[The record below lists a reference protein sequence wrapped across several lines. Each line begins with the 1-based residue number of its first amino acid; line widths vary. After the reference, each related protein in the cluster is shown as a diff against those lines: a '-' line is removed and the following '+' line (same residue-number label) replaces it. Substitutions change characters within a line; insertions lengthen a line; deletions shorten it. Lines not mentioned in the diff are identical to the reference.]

1 MFCPLDCWDACQCK
15 MENEKWKI
23 KGKGITP
30 YLCWKLNNYFKFPSE
45 TVSIYNGKNIML
57 NEAFEKL
64 TKILKNTEP
73 KKVLFVKGS
82 GNMGIM
88 QNVTKL
94 FFEKYGATFVV
105 GSTCDGLGEEGI
117 IKGRG
122 KSLILPT
129 WIIQNAKNV
138 IIWGRNPYVTN
149 IHLIPMIKDKF
160 TVTIDV
166 IETKTAKNSDFFIQV
181 KPNSDFYLAI
191 LLAQMVIEEGNY
203 KTSDNFE
210 KYKKIVFSYNKK
222 NLMKKCGINNEK
234 LMKLFEIIK
243 QGAAVLTGLGT
254 AKCKECWKT
263 TWAIDSLFYMLDFFG
278 KSDRGVAFLGSSGYG
293 INNPFK
299 INHKR
304 KVPLWDVNLDDYDVI
319 FIQAANPLVSFV
331 NRGEWKKL
339 KNKTTIVFG
348 KYMDETAQIATLFI
362 PTKDFFEKKDVR
374 GSYFHEYVI
383 TMENVKWKM
392 ENETVSEYDLTKY
405 LMNEFEYKGLKSEDD
420 YINFVLNGKWTM
432 ENGKYDNLEKIEDGL
447 YRKKVF
453 DKFPYSDGFFTDNGN
468 FKFLTENFKYVE
480 KPFEIVTAK
489 HDKTLNSQFQRDENV
504 YINPKSNNIMLNWV
518 KENIDLKRVVFSENI
533 PLNIIY
539 TKGGSTINNFLRCK
553 GYNAYYEKD
562 FNENI

>member
-15 MENEKWKI
+15 MENGEWKTSEKSSNFLGRI
-23 KGKGITP
+23 VGEGITP

-45 TVSIYNGKNIML
+45 PLPKYNSKNIML
-57 NEAFEKL
+57 NEALEKL
-64 TKILKNTEP
+64 TEILKNTDP

-88 QNVTKL
+88 QNITKL
-94 FFEKYGATFVV
+94 FFEKYGATFAM

-122 KSLILPT
+122 ISLILPT
-129 WIIQNAKNV
+129 WIIKNAKNV

-149 IHLIPMIKDKF
+149 IHLIPMIKDKY

-166 IETKTAKNSDFFIQV
+166 IETKTAKNSNFFIQI

-191 LLAQMVIEEGNY
+191 LLAQLVIESGEY

-210 KYKKIVFSYNKK
+210 EYKRIVFSYNKK
-222 NLMKKCGINNEK
+222 NLMKKCGINNEN
-234 LMKLFEIIK
+234 LMKLFETIK
-243 QGAAVLTGLGT
+243 EGAVVLTGLGV

-263 TWAIDSLFYMLDFFG
+263 TWAIDSLFYMLDYFG

-293 INNPFK
+293 INNPFS
-299 INHKR
+299 INHKN
-304 KVPLWDVNLDDYDVI
+304 KVPLWDVNLDDYDVV

-383 TMENVKWKM
+383 TNEKCKVK
-392 ENETVSEYDLTKY
+392 NEKCISEYELTEY
-405 LMNEFEYKGLKSEDD
+405 LMNKFGYKGLKD
-420 YINFVLNGKWTM
+420 
-432 ENGKYDNLEKIEDGL
+432 ENEYVEEILDSDLEKTGYEI

-453 DKFPYSDGFFTDNGN
+453 DKPPYSKGFFTDNGK
-468 FKFLTENFKYVE
+468 FKFLNEDFEYNE

-489 HDKTLNSQFQRDENV
+489 HDKALNSQFQRDEKIYV
-504 YINPKSNNIMLNWV
+504 NPNSNNIMLNWI
-518 KENIDLKRVVFSENI
+518 KERIYQNRVVFTINI
-533 PLNIIY
+533 PENIIY
-539 TKGGSTINNFLRCK
+539 TKGGSIINEFINCK
-553 GYNAYYEKD
+553 GGNAYYE
-562 FNENI
+562 I